1 MRYLIWSYSPLH
13 FQQQVQV
20 MSRKQVLN
28 PLQKFLALTY
38 YPLATLSLFAE
49 SFPLQQHSRMYW
61 LFFLWRF
68 CFHFSTNI
76 LMGYKERHIYSYTHS
91 HTFTFTLYSF
101 SQRITWQHRILKGD
115 AAPYVIWCYHMYSCS
130 FVMSHNYQASNT
142 YFFSPTQHYPKK
154 YLYIRPADKCW
165 KVRN

>member
-61 LFFLWRF
+61 CFFLWSF
-68 CFHFSTNI
+68 YFHFSTYI
-76 LMGYKERHIYSYTHS
+76 LMGYKVRHIYSYTHS
-91 HTFTFTLYSF
+91 YTFTFTLYSF
-101 SQRITWQHRILKGD
+101 SQRITGQHRTLNGD
-115 AAPYVIWCYHMYSCS
+115 AAPYVIKWYHMYSSS
-130 FVMSHNYQASNT
+130 FVMSHNLSSLKYI
-142 YFFSPTQHYPKK
+142 FFAHPTLPKNI
-154 YLYIRPADKCW
+154 YI
-165 KVRN
+165 